1 MPAATRDVGLA
12 SDGMIALRHKGLG
25 HGADPDTLVQRDETG
40 FLPTDVDGPE
50 PVLASDHDDD
60 EHPAR

>member
-1 MPAATRDVGLA
+1 MPAATRDIGLA

-40 FLPTDVDGPE
+40 SFQRTWMVRNR
-50 PVLASDHDDD
+50 S
-60 EHPAR
+60 